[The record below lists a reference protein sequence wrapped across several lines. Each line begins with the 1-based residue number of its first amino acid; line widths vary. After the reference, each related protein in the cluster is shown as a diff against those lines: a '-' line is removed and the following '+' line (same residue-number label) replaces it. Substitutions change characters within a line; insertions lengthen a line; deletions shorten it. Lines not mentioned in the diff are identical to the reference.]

1 VTNATTRWIAVRGS
15 GENGLGETGKHS
27 EKTTH
32 SICVYKAFG
41 QIVTISTV
49 EKSCIRGSNKAGD
62 QNVNLLKKR
71 KETHGALESTKAWK
85 ECLLQV

>member
-1 VTNATTRWIAVRGS
+1 VRGT

-49 EKSCIRGSNKAGD
+49 EKSWHGIRGSNKAGD

-71 KETHGALESTKAWK
+71 KETHGALESTKARK